1 MRASSPRKPRGPFAR
16 PSLVPAV
23 AMIPRETQDPVDEA
37 RLIREI
43 REGRPE
49 LFEYF
54 VRQYQRK
61 ITRIAY
67 RFLRDEG
74 EADCAAQESFLRAY
88 QSLGDFREG
97 AAFETWLTRICI
109 NWCKDRLKRRRLVVY
124 FHQGPAPRED
134 EDAPSPE
141 DAAAHPAP
149 SPEHRAAGRE
159 IRDRL
164 RQALDALSPRQ
175 RSIFVM
181 KHFEEMSIP
190 EIADSTGLDVGTV
203 KSHLFRASH
212 KIRERLA
219 ALRG

>member
-1 MRASSPRKPRGPFAR
+1 
-16 PSLVPAV
+16 
-23 AMIPRETQDPVDEA
+23 MIPRETQAPVDEG

-43 REGRPE
+43 REGRE
-49 LFEYF
+49 DLFEYF

-61 ITRIAY
+61 ITRVAY

-88 QSLGDFREG
+88 QNLGDFREG

-124 FHQGPAPRED
+124 FHQAPPKEDDDALSPA
-134 EDAPSPE
+134 

-149 SPEHRAAGRE
+149 SPERRAAGRE
-159 IRDRL
+159 IRERL
-164 RQALDALSPRQ
+164 RGALDALSPRQ
-175 RSIFVM
+175 REIFVM
-181 KHFEEMSIP
+181 KHFEELSIP
-190 EIADSTGLDVGTV
+190 EIADSMGLDVGTV
-203 KSHLFRASH
+203 KSHLFRASQ

-219 ALRG
+219 ALHG